1 MSAPPGGGIDPVD
14 FPFTEAEVAEAVAL
28 WHPTWERHDVARKII
43 SAKRDWAVRRAK
55 NEPREKEAASERVTF
70 VWGAISDDASRE
82 PWFWPALSVL
92 SDSCAAR
99 VATAMEDHWQRRIA
113 SELSGE
119 CVAYAREAGLL
130 PTSEEFSAAAGDAEK
145 MRALM
150 AELRRKMP
158 RLPEPTD
165 EMRRTVD
172 ERIEREKQEWHALA
186 GEARIRLCGRRAAL
200 ETILQA
206 TPKRR
211 S

>member
-1 MSAPPGGGIDPVD
+1 MSAPPDDWIDTVD

-28 WHPTWERHDVARKII
+28 WRPTWERHDIARKVVA
-43 SAKRDWAVRRAK
+43 AKRDWSVRRTR
-55 NEPREKEAASERVTF
+55 NEPRQEEAASERVTF
-70 VWGAISDDASRE
+70 IYGAISDDASRE

-92 SDSCAAR
+92 SESSSAR
-99 VATAMEDHWQRRIA
+99 VAAAMQNHWQRRVA

-130 PTSEEFSAAAGDAEK
+130 PSNEEFHAAAGDAEK
-145 MRALM
+145 MRVLM

-165 EMRRTVD
+165 EMRERVA
-172 ERIEREKQEWHALA
+172 ERIEREKREWQALA
-186 GEARIRLCGRRAAL
+186 DEARIRLRGRRAAL
-200 ETILQA
+200 ETISQA

-211 S
+211 R

>member
-1 MSAPPGGGIDPVD
+1 MSDPRGEWIDAVD
-14 FPFTEAEVAEAVAL
+14 FPYTEAEVAEAVAL
-28 WHPTWERHDVARKII
+28 WHPTWERHDIVRKVI
-43 SAKRDWAVRRAK
+43 SAKRKWAQSRVK
-55 NEPREKEAASERVTF
+55 NESREKAADRERVTF
-70 VWGAISDDASRE
+70 IWGAISDDASLE

-113 SELSGE
+113 AELSSE

-130 PTSEEFSAAAGDAEK
+130 PTSEEFKSAAGHDEK

-165 EMRRTVD
+165 EMRERVAD
-172 ERIEREKQEWHALA
+172 RIEREKQLWRALA
-186 GEARIRLCGRRAAL
+186 EEARIRLRGRRAAL
-200 ETILQA
+200 ETISQVR
-206 TPKRR
+206 PKRR
-211 S
+211 R